1 MKVAALIYC
10 DSRITETDLFFN
22 SEYLP
27 DFLAGAISGIECVG
41 KIFFAA
47 HESFSGKA
55 FTAGETIRY
64 VEPGDIPL
72 FRKILEDD
80 SVDHVA
86 KIYADAP
93 FLDRALVAEMCEVHL
108 RYLPEF
114 TYSENLP
121 QGFTCEIASRELVES
136 LKDTE
141 NASMPLGELVRANI
155 HHFDV
160 EIFYKEPD
168 IRDKRITFRTAS
180 ARDRRIMERIVGSH
194 GKIPAYAELR
204 DIIHRDPSV
213 LYAGPSFVEVELTG
227 RCGLDCI
234 YCYRKTLKSVHA
246 DMEVSLYRKLLE
258 QMRGFALPYSVCLG
272 GSGEPLMHP
281 KFYEIAEASLAEPL
295 LKNLVIETNGV
306 LADANFRSFYSSMND
321 QRVRVIVNLSA
332 IDAASYRALHGAD
345 FFDTVRSNVLS
356 LRETIA
362 DRAGLYLQIMK
373 INETEPFIDRYYDFW
388 EKHEV
393 PIILQ
398 KQNVYLG
405 RVEDR
410 RYSDL
415 SPIDRIPCWH
425 LQRDLFILSDGTVG
439 FCKQDVEGA
448 LSRYSL
454 ATGSLAEIFEAR
466 CENFIRDYKGTLAGS
481 PDCASCD
488 EWYTFNL

>member
-10 DSRITETDLFFN
+10 DSRITESELFFN

-27 DFLAGAISGIECVG
+27 DLLAGVISGIDCVG
-41 KIFFAA
+41 KVVFAA

-55 FTAGETIRY
+55 FTGGEIIRY
-64 VEPGDIPL
+64 AGQGDIPI
-72 FRKILEDD
+72 FRKILEDA
-80 SVDHVA
+80 SVDHVV
-86 KIYADAP
+86 KVYADAP
-93 FLDRALVAEMCEVHL
+93 FLDRALIAEMCDVHL

-121 QGFTCEIASRELVES
+121 QGFTCEIASRELIES

-141 NASMPLGELVRANI
+141 NAPMTLGELVRTNI

-168 IRDKRITFRTAS
+168 IRDKRITFRTSS

-194 GKIPAYAELR
+194 GKTPDYAELR
-204 DIIHRDPSV
+204 EIIHRDPSV
-213 LYAGPSFVEVELTG
+213 LYVGPSYVEVELTG
-227 RCGLDCI
+227 RCDLDCI
-234 YCYRKTLKSVHA
+234 YCYRKTLKNIHT
-246 DMEVSLYRKLLE
+246 DMDVSLYRKLLE
-258 QMRGFALPYSVCLG
+258 QMREFALPYSICLG
-272 GSGEPLMHP
+272 GSGEPLMHA

-306 LADANFRSFYSSMND
+306 LADENFRSFYSSMND

-332 IDAASYRALHGAD
+332 IDTGTYRSLHGAD
-345 FFDTVRSNVLS
+345 SFDAVQGNVLG

-373 INETEPFIDRYYDFW
+373 INETEPFLDRYYDFW

-393 PIILQ
+393 PIVLQ

-439 FCKQDVEGA
+439 FCKQDVDGA
-448 LSRYSL
+448 FSRHSL
-454 ATGSLAEIFEAR
+454 AAVSLAEMFESR
-466 CENFIRDYKGTLAGS
+466 RENFIRDYKGNPATA